1 MSSMNNKS
9 FTCSDT
15 PR

>member
-1 MSSMNNKS
+1 MNNKS

-15 PR
+15 LR